1 MGSKGRGVL
10 RGTLLFLFWGAAV
23 GLGCRVLVGYHY
35 LCERIECVVDLYLV
49 VQYGDSDSWY
59 GLRGTRERRVFC

>member
-1 MGSKGRGVL
+1 M
-10 RGTLLFLFWGAAV
+10 
-23 GLGCRVLVGYHY
+23 LGCWVLVGYHY

-59 GLRGTRERRVFC
+59 GLRGTRERRVLC